1 LISFQMLARRLVVP
15 AVVAGRSPV
24 SRLLISSRRAVV
36 PFALTR
42 ADREA
47 AHDPRPSIA
56 ERYADNAAY
65 VAAVKAAAAQMVDE
79 RLLLPMDAER
89 AIEAA
94 TQDTLARLR

>member
-1 LISFQMLARRLVVP
+1 MTGKPEQGANAYTLAGQHMMR
-15 AVVAGRSPV
+15 
-24 SRLLISSRRAVV
+24 
-36 PFALTR
+36 R

-47 AHDPRPSIA
+47 TRDPRRSIA

-65 VAAVKAAAAQMVDE
+65 VAAVRAAAAQMVAE

-94 TQDTLARLR
+94 AQDTLSRLR

>member
-1 LISFQMLARRLVVP
+1 
-15 AVVAGRSPV
+15 
-24 SRLLISSRRAVV
+24 
-36 PFALTR
+36 LTR

-65 VAAVKAAAAQMVDE
+65 VAAVKAAAAQMVAE

-89 AIEAA
+89 ALEAA
-94 TQDTLARLR
+94 TQDTLSRLR